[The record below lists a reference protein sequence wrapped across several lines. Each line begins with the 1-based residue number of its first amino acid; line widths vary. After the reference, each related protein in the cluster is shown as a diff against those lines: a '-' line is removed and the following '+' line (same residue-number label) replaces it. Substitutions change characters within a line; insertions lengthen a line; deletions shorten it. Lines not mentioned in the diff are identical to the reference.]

1 MRRISIKEIGRND
14 SFLYFYNKTVV
25 MKPESSKCLVEIARA
40 LPSEIDIDALL
51 DEWKLLQT
59 EHSVRIS
66 TSSSR
71 SDHFWREMF
80 EIKKL
85 C

>member
-1 MRRISIKEIGRND
+1 MVKVFKKI
-14 SFLYFYNKTVV
+14 LQPTAV

-40 LPSEIDIDALL
+40 LPSEIGIDAVL

-66 TSSSR
+66 ISSSR
-71 SDHFWREMF
+71 IDHFWREIF
-80 EIKKL
+80 KIKN
-85 C
+85 